1 MSWREKENSGNHGS
15 INSRDKERGGGIG
28 RGRRQGRGANDGR
41 GRPDRQ
47 RRNIS
52 SVQSQLDDLT
62 KIITAQTQTI
72 ASLTTKNNTGNTN
85 ANNSAL
91 RRPGTGR

>member
-1 MSWREKENSGNHGS
+1 MSWREKENNGNHGS
-15 INSRDKERGGGIG
+15 RNNHGRERGGRIG
-28 RGRRQGRGANDGR
+28 RGRRQGREARDGR

-47 RRNIS
+47 RHNVS
-52 SVQSQLDDLT
+52 SMQSQLDDLT
-62 KIITAQTQTI
+62 KLITAQTQTI